1 MPEMKWG
8 VLGRLPMMMDGLID
22 SSCFGNQEGRGMVD
36 TKNSLITK
44 YGKYVAIIYPGE
56 EKKGVGWCLVRK
68 RVTVIRRIR
77 RVLLGLFRVCSLLLP
92 PLSLSAYAYQQ
103 YHKRG
108 RISDNLRKKRLQVY
122 LGVEYGR
129 VRQAS

>member
-1 MPEMKWG
+1 
-8 VLGRLPMMMDGLID
+8 
-22 SSCFGNQEGRGMVD
+22 MVD

-77 RVLLGLFRVCSLLLP
+77 RVLLGLFRVCSPAASFEPICLC
-92 PLSLSAYAYQQ
+92 LSAVPQE
-103 YHKRG
+103 
-108 RISDNLRKKRLQVY
+108 RKDS
-122 LGVEYGR
+122 
-129 VRQAS
+129 RQPS